1 MSDEPKLGGGRERV
15 ACACVCLVCRP
26 DLKLSLAL
34 CSHGP
39 PACDDPV
46 TYANHINPVGCVFEA
61 ERMKKWGE
69 KNGVCTIG
77 SLGRGAERGQC
88 AGGNEGQPSGTQ
100 VCDSLSRRRPHYS
113 KRKADH
119 GVMTATASHHCHR
132 YHYLRNE
139 RRSREQGAASLLLPS
154 DMQMIHTLRRSWVR
168 LAATA
173 TRRSWFLDN
182 FGPSWRTTWCAR
194 RSGNIISLSLDCWGF
209 ATRLKPGKQ
218 LIERETDLSLNSRKI
233 FPSPHPPVTMFISMA
248 RRRAKWTL
256 ITSCENWKKQNKR
269 KTKNT
274 NQFAVIY
281 SFLKHIYI
289 YKSTKNIFF
298 LN

>member
-1 MSDEPKLGGGRERV
+1 M
-15 ACACVCLVCRP
+15 
-26 DLKLSLAL
+26 
-34 CSHGP
+34 
-39 PACDDPV
+39 
-46 TYANHINPVGCVFEA
+46 
-61 ERMKKWGE
+61 
-69 KNGVCTIG
+69 CTIG

-173 TRRSWFLDN
+173 TTSVMISGQFRAELENNLMCKKKWKYNQSIFRLLGFCNEIETWKTADRKRNRPFFEFQEDLPQPASTSDHVHLD
-182 FGPSWRTTWCAR
+182 GSQEGKVDSDHILRK
-194 RSGNIISLSLDCWGF
+194 
-209 ATRLKPGKQ
+209 LK
-218 LIERETDLSLNSRKI
+218 
-233 FPSPHPPVTMFISMA
+233 
-248 RRRAKWTL
+248 
-256 ITSCENWKKQNKR
+256 
-269 KTKNT
+269 KTKQKKNK
-274 NQFAVIY
+274 
-281 SFLKHIYI
+281 KHESIC
-289 YKSTKNIFF
+289 SN
-298 LN
+298 LQLS